1 MAWHWPVWLTL
12 LALPAL
18 LLAEHRH
25 NAIGKAL
32 TKPVASLGFI
42 LLAWTAGASES
53 TYGLLILAGLVL
65 SMAGDVLLLG
75 RARATFL
82 GGLIAFLVGHLLYVA
97 AFLVR
102 GIDWFAAALAAIALA
117 VVASV
122 LTRLFLHK
130 IERTMRVPVVCYA
143 VVISVMLA
151 LAVGTVFEQMSLLI
165 LVGAV
170 LFYLSDFSVARDR
183 LLVKGF
189 VNRAWGLPA
198 YFIGQLLLAASVS
211 T

>member
-1 MAWHWPVWLTL
+1 MVWYWPAWLTL

-18 LLAEHRH
+18 LLAEYRRSKT
-25 NAIGKAL
+25 GKAIA
-32 TKPVASLGFI
+32 KPIASLGFI

-53 TYGLLILAGLVL
+53 VYGWLILIGLIL

-75 RARATFL
+75 SRRAAFL
-82 GGLIAFLVGHLLYVA
+82 GGLIAFLIGHLLYVA
-97 AFLVR
+97 AFFAR
-102 GIDWFAAALAAIALA
+102 GVDWPAAALAASLLA
-117 VVASV
+117 IVAAV
-122 LTRLFLHK
+122 LAHCFLHR
-130 IERTMRVPVVCYA
+130 IERAMRMPVVSYA
-143 VVISVMLA
+143 VVISIMLA

-165 LVGAV
+165 LIGAL

-183 LLVKGF
+183 LLVQGF

-211 T
+211 I

>member
-1 MAWHWPVWLTL
+1 MVWYWPAWLTL

-18 LLAEHRH
+18 LLAEYRH
-25 NAIGKAL
+25 SATGKAIA
-32 TKPVASLGFI
+32 KPIASLGFI
-42 LLAWTAGASES
+42 LLAWTAGAIDS

-75 RARATFL
+75 RARAAFL

-102 GIDWFAAALAAIALA
+102 GIDWFAAVLAALALA
-117 VVASV
+117 VVAAV
-122 LTRLFLHK
+122 LARLFLDK
-130 IERTMRVPVVCYA
+130 IDRTMRVPVVCYA

-151 LAVGTVFEQMSLLI
+151 LAVGTVVDQMSLLI
-165 LVGAV
+165 LVGAL

-183 LLVKGF
+183 LLVQGF
-189 VNRAWGLPA
+189 INRAWGLPA

-211 T
+211 I

>member
-75 RARATFL
+75 RARAAFL

>member
-18 LLAEHRH
+18 LLAEYRH
-25 NAIGKAL
+25 SAIGKAL

-75 RARATFL
+75 RGRPAFL

-97 AFLVR
+97 AFLAR
-102 GIDWFAAALAAIALA
+102 GVDWLAAALAAIALA

-122 LTRLFLHK
+122 LARLFLHK
-130 IERTMRVPVVCYA
+130 IERTMRVPVICYA

-151 LAVGTVFEQMSLLI
+151 LAVGTVIDQMSLLI
-165 LVGAV
+165 LVGAI

-183 LLVKGF
+183 LLVQAF
-189 VNRAWGLPA
+189 INRVWGLPA

-211 T
+211 I